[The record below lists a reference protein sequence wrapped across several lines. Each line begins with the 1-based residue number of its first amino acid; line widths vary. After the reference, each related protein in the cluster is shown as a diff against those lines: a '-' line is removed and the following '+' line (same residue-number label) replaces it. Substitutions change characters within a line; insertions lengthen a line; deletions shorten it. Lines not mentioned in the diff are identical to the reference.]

1 MEKREKIMSLDL
13 IQYAH
18 LHCHTKYSIQDA
30 IPNHKAYVDAIYDMN
45 SNSSKY
51 NCVGFAATDHG
62 KE

>member
-1 MEKREKIMSLDL
+1 MSSDL